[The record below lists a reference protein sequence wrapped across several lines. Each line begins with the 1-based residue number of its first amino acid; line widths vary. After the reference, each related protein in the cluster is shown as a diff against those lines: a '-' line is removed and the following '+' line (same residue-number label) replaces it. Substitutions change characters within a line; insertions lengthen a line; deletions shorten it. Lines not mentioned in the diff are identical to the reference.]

1 MPSSISSYYVPSIKI
16 LLSQKRPIPPPVPPL
31 PRLNSELSHFMAPA
45 SLISPDLDRK
55 CPEFRLAHMRFYTE
69 LKILFPML
77 NKKAYYEANKSHLG
91 VGLRWFQQWFNFEA
105 SDKEAIKAIAKPKPE
120 KLFKQKKSARKR
132 RVQEPPGPPPGPPPR
147 RPRHKPKASQIA
159 SKN

>member
-1 MPSSISSYYVPSIKI
+1 
-16 LLSQKRPIPPPVPPL
+16 
-31 PRLNSELSHFMAPA
+31 
-45 SLISPDLDRK
+45 
-55 CPEFRLAHMRFYTE
+55 MRFYTE

-91 VGLRWFQQWFNFEA
+91 VGLRRFQQWFNFEA
-105 SDKEAIKAIAKPKPE
+105 SDKEAIKAKAKPKPE

-132 RVQEPPGPPPGPPPR
+132 RVQEGPTPR